1 MEDSQMF
8 TKSENI
14 SLWIAT
20 TPKTHYPFLPK
31 NMQADVVVAGGGIA
45 GISTAILLKQ
55 KGLKV
60 ILIES
65 GRIIEKTTGNTTA
78 KLTALHG
85 LKYKILLDSFSS
97 EGVKMY
103 ADANQAAIA
112 CVESLVKQYSIDC
125 DCLTASAYTYAV
137 AEADR
142 KLIEDEVDAAK
153 SVGLPAEYTINVP
166 LPYKTYGAIKLT
178 SQMQFHVRKY
188 LLGLAK
194 EVEGD
199 GSCLFEQTK
208 ALNVVKEKDNK
219 YTIITDKGTIK
230 TTYLI
235 SATHKPFYDPDNFY
249 NSMEVIR
256 DYALGV
262 LLDEPTPQGMYY
274 STGDDP
280 YSIRYQPTSED
291 DIVVIG
297 GGWEP
302 EMGAKDPEK
311 KFAGNLKRYSEKFKI
326 KSVKYRW
333 YTHDYVT
340 KDYAPYVGKLCE
352 KLDNLYVIT
361 GFAGWGMSTGTAAGM
376 ILSDLIVTGKNQWS
390 SFFDPF
396 ERKRY
401 AR

>member
-1 MEDSQMF
+1 MT
-8 TKSENI
+8 TKNNYI
-14 SLWIAT
+14 SLWVAT
-20 TPKTHYPFLPK
+20 SPETHYPFLPK
-31 NMQADVVVAGGGIA
+31 NIETDVIIAGGGIA

-55 KGLKV
+55 KGLRV
-60 ILIES
+60 VLIEAD
-65 GRIIEKTTGNTTA
+65 RIAKKATGNTTA

-85 LKYKILLDSFSS
+85 LKYKILLESFS
-97 EGVKMY
+97 EVGVKMY
-103 ADANQAAIA
+103 ADANQAAIS
-112 CVESLVKQYSIDC
+112 CVENLVKQYNIDC
-125 DCLTASAYTYAV
+125 DCLPASAYTYA
-137 AEADR
+137 ASEEDR

-153 SVGLPAEYTINVP
+153 KVGLPAEYTTEVP
-166 LPYKTYGAIKLT
+166 LPYKTYGAIKLDN
-178 SQMQFHVRKY
+178 QLQFHVRKY

-194 EVEGD
+194 EID
-199 GSCLFEQTK
+199 GNGSYLFEQTK
-208 ALNVVKEKDNK
+208 ALDVIKEKDNK
-219 YTIITDKGTIK
+219 YTVITDKGTIK

-235 SATHKPFYDPDNFY
+235 SATHKPFYDPENFY
-249 NSMEVIR
+249 NKMEVIR

-280 YSIRYQPTSED
+280 YSVRYQPTSKG

-302 EMGAKDPEK
+302 ELEAKDPEK

-326 KSVKYRW
+326 KSVEYRW

-340 KDYAPYVGKLCE
+340 KDYAPYVGKLTE
-352 KLDNLYVIT
+352 NLDNFYVIT

-376 ILSDLIVTGKNQWS
+376 ILSDLIVTGKNKWS

-396 ERKRY
+396 ERKQY
-401 AR
+401 TK